1 MDLNK
6 SIDQYEELSIHTNK
20 INQNHSIENQLKN
33 NDINTKSKKIQPP
46 VPPKSEKSYILSNQE
61 NQISKNESN
70 NKQKNEEIY
79 IKNTSNFKTTEQV
92 KHRYRDTKKKRMNE
106 VEARE
111 KLKLIASPGDPNER
125 YVLKDKLG
133 AG

>member
-1 MDLNK
+1 M
-6 SIDQYEELSIHTNK
+6 
-20 INQNHSIENQLKN
+20 
-33 NDINTKSKKIQPP
+33 
-46 VPPKSEKSYILSNQE
+46 PPKSEKSYILSNQE

>member
-33 NDINTKSKKIQPP
+33 NDINTKSKKIPPP